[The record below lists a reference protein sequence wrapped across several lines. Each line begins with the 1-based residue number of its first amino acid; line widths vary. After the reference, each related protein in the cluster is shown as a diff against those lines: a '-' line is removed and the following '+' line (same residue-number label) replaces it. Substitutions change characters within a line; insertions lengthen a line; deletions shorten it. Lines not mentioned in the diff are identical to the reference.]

1 MYNMEISI
9 GSFKFRLE
17 ILILIIVVF
26 WIMCGHMLCSCSKVG
41 LMEGLEQ
48 MKDSISSK
56 QGTSRQG
63 TSSQMSGSQGGNNQK
78 VAAALAASR
87 FQQGNTSEDT
97 TMSMPNRRTEGF
109 VGSNNM
115 ASGPEFAGAQSS
127 GYIMNPSKW
136 AMPTLTYSPGTT
148 PDAGVQAIWDRPKQP
163 VPLRKGQLDM
173 FATTDFKPD
182 CCPNAYSSS
191 TGCACMTTDQYNY
204 LRQRGSNNVPY
215 SEY

>member
-17 ILILIIVVF
+17 ILILIVIVF

-48 MKDSISSK
+48 MKDTIASK
-56 QGTSRQG
+56 QESSSQD
-63 TSSQMSGSQGGNNQK
+63 TSSQNSNNK
-78 VAAALAASR
+78 KIAAALAASR
-87 FQQGNTSEDT
+87 FQQDTTSEDT
-97 TMSMPNRRTEGF
+97 TSSNRRVEGF

-163 VPLRKGQLDM
+163 IPLPEGQLDM
-173 FATTDFKPD
+173 FATTDFKPE

-191 TGCACMTTDQYNY
+191 MGCACMSTDQYNF
-204 LRQRGSNNVPY
+204 LKNRGFNNVPY